1 MQTLY
6 DLLGALPNDDAGA
19 LRAAFRRAVKGAH
32 PDIRPG
38 DPDAARRFREIVRA
52 SEILGDAE
60 QRAVYDDL
68 LDLARQEQ
76 DQTFR
81 YAIAGRIQRLA
92 SGAFAFAGGS
102 VLTVAGY
109 LLFMQMS
116 AASVDPSAHVNVAMR
131 ASPGIAA
138 VSPAG
143 PPDTGGDGAPSAR
156 QPGSGS
162 PGETIVAN
170 AATPTAVESTPSA
183 DFGPS
188 PAQATSHAVCLRT
201 YGDGDLNAF
210 ADIASEKRIEKA
222 SHARSAPT
230 MARKPHYDQAAI
242 APRVLPLPR
251 PRTAAQDPS
260 RQEGFA
266 ALRWR

>member
-6 DLLGALPNDDAGA
+6 DLLEALPNDDAEA

-52 SEILGDAE
+52 NEILGDAE

-68 LDLARQEQ
+68 VDLARQEQ

-81 YAIAGRIQRLA
+81 YAIAARIQSLA

-116 AASVDPSAHVNVAMR
+116 AASVDPANHVDVAMR
-131 ASPGIAA
+131 VSPGIAT
-138 VSPAG
+138 VGQAG
-143 PPDTGGDGAPSAR
+143 PTETKGDSASSAKP
-156 QPGSGS
+156 QGSGS
-162 PGETIVAN
+162 PGETVVAN

-188 PAQATSHAVCLRT
+188 STQASSAAVCLRA

-210 ADIASEKRIEKA
+210 ADIAPEKRVEKA
-222 SHARSAPT
+222 SHARPAPP

>member
-6 DLLGALPNDDAGA
+6 DLLGALPDDDAEA

-52 SEILGDAE
+52 NEILGDAE

-81 YAIAGRIQRLA
+81 YAIAARIQRLA

-116 AASVDPSAHVNVAMR
+116 AASVDPANHVDVAMR
-131 ASPGIAA
+131 VSPEIAA
-138 VSPAG
+138 ASPAG
-143 PPDTGGDGAPSAR
+143 PPDSRGDSAPSAK
-156 QPGSGS
+156 QESSGS
-162 PGETIVAN
+162 PGETTSAN
-170 AATPTAVESTPSA
+170 AVTQTSVENIPSA
-183 DFGPS
+183 DFAPS
-188 PAQATSHAVCLRT
+188 PAPAASQAVCLRA
-201 YGDGDLNAF
+201 YRGGDLYTI
-210 ADIASEKRIEKA
+210 ADIAPEKRVEKPG
-222 SHARSAPT
+222 HPKPAPPLT
-230 MARKPHYDQAAI
+230 RKPHYDQAAI
-242 APRVLPLPR
+242 APPVLPLPR
-251 PRTAAQDPS
+251 PRTAAHDPS